1 MKSIFLHILLPVVM
15 SIMGEFILKYTVH
28 GKALGIN
35 LETVTMI
42 IGSPI
47 ILVGILLISLSALL
61 WIIGMTKF
69 QLSFMYPFLSLSYVV
84 IIIGSEFLLNEQVS
98 FNRYLSILFIVIGLL
113 LISRS
118 PHVKIKE

>member
-1 MKSIFLHILLPVVM
+1 M

-35 LETVTMI
+35 FETVTTI

-84 IIIGSEFLLNEQVS
+84 IIIGSEFLLHEQVS

>member
-1 MKSIFLHILLPVVM
+1 M
-15 SIMGEFILKYTVH
+15 
-28 GKALGIN
+28 GIN

>member
-1 MKSIFLHILLPVVM
+1 MKSIFTY
-15 SIMGEFILKYTVH
+15 FIASCNVNYGRIYFKVH
-28 GKALGIN
+28 CYGKALGIN

-84 IIIGSEFLLNEQVS
+84 IIID
-98 FNRYLSILFIVIGLL
+98 RIFI
-113 LISRS
+113 
-118 PHVKIKE
+118 K